1 MQLQRAM
8 IFVKDLNRMA
18 AFYGD
23 MLGLKPVAETR
34 TGSWVEF
41 NAGNASLALHAIPP
55 YLADGIEISSPP
67 RVRETNPT
75 KLVFAVEDVQSG
87 RARLE
92 ELGVTIVLRPW
103 GTCDGVDPE
112 GNVFQI
118 SASDPA

>member
-23 MLGLKPVAETR
+23 TLGLKSVDETR
-34 TGSWVEF
+34 TDSWVEF
-41 NAGNASLALHAIPP
+41 DAGNAILALHAIPSD
-55 YLADGIEISSPP
+55 LADGIEISSPP
-67 RVRETNPT
+67 RVREKNPT
-75 KLVFAVEDVQSG
+75 KLVFAVEDVQSE
-87 RARLE
+87 RAWLE
-92 ELGVTIVLRPW
+92 ALGVTIVLRPW

-118 SASDPA
+118 AAR